1 VRTAIYTL
9 DGEARARPGQGKL
22 EGEMTHRIED
32 GYRRRFRDLL
42 ALVRPRRLEFG
53 VDLLLRRARRKSALE
68 GIALARALACVY
80 EFTRVRVERRV
91 RLMGACSL
99 VTPAWDRFAATPPR
113 FLCDASLGGLARWL
127 RAAGYEARQGAAGPG
142 DRLVQ
147 KAVGDGVVLLTSD
160 SRLLDCRPLR
170 EGRALALWIPSAFS
184 KREQLGMLMR
194 DLGLRPR
201 SPRCMACGGE
211 LRATPKDAVRSRI
224 PPRTALWKDEYFV
237 CAGCNRLFWRGT
249 HWERISGAL
258 QAAAG
263 T

>member
-1 VRTAIYTL
+1 LNR
-9 DGEARARPGQGKL
+9 
-22 EGEMTHRIED
+22 EMTHRIEE

-53 VDLLLRRARRKSALE
+53 VDLLLGRARRMSARE
-68 GIALARALACVY
+68 GIALARALASVY

-91 RLMGACSL
+91 RLTGACSL
-99 VTPAWDRFAATPPR
+99 VNPAWERFAATPPR
-113 FLCDASLGGLARWL
+113 FLCDASLGGLTRWL
-127 RAAGYEARQGAAGPG
+127 RAAGYEARQEAGGPG
-142 DRLVQ
+142 DRLVEE
-147 KAVGDGVVLLTSD
+147 AVRGGLVLLTSD

-170 EGRALALWIPSAFS
+170 EGQAIALWIPSAFS

-194 DLGLRPR
+194 DLGLRARP
-201 SPRCMACGGE
+201 PRCMACGGE
-211 LRATPKDAVRSRI
+211 LRATPKDAVRARI
-224 PPRTALWKDEYFV
+224 PLRTALWKDEYFL

-258 QAAAG
+258 RAAAG